1 MSIGLCAQAEKDV
14 MEELV
19 LLSIKNNQSV
29 LKNINQS
36 VKSINWN
43 CLYSAYKIMRRM
55 MRKDCMSCT

>member
-1 MSIGLCAQAEKDV
+1 MPIGLCAQAEKDV

-43 CLYSAYKIMRRM
+43 CLHSAYKIMRRM
-55 MRKDCMSCT
+55 MRKDCMPCT